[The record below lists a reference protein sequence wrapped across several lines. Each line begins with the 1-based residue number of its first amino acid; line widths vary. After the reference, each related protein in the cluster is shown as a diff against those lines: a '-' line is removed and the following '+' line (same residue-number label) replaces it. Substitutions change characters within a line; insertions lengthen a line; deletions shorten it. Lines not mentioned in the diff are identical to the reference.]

1 MFKQSLSLVL
11 SGLLIYPMGAALASA
26 QSQAE
31 QQAQVATKA
40 KAEILKRGVGGQ
52 ARVTVTRRDKTTL
65 TGYISR
71 AGEDSFD
78 VTDAKTGESAT
89 VTYNEVAQVKGRGLS
104 RTTKLVIGMGVLM
117 GLMMGGMVAF
127 GDHH

>member
-11 SGLLIYPMGAALASA
+11 SGLLIYPMGTAVASA

-31 QQAQVATKA
+31 QQVQVARKA
-40 KAEILKRGVGGQ
+40 KAEILKRGAGEQ
-52 ARVTVTRRDKTTL
+52 ARVNVTRRDRTTL

-78 VTDAKTGESAT
+78 VTDAKTGET
-89 VTYNEVAQVKGRGLS
+89 TTMTYSEVARVKGQGLS

-117 GLMMGGMVAF
+117 GVMMGGMAAF

>member
-1 MFKQSLSLVL
+1 MFKQFLSLVL
-11 SGLLIYPMGAALASA
+11 SGLLIYPIGTSVASA

-31 QQAQVATKA
+31 QQAQVARKVKA
-40 KAEILKRGVGGQ
+40 DILKRSVGEQ
-52 ARVTVTRRDKTTL
+52 ARMTVTRRDQTTL

-78 VTDAKTGESAT
+78 VTDAKTGETTT
-89 VTYNEVAQVKGRGLS
+89 VTYSEVARVKGRGLS

-117 GLMMGGMVAF
+117 GLMMGGMAAF

>member
-11 SGLLIYPMGAALASA
+11 SGLLIYPMGTAVASA
-26 QSQAE
+26 Q
-31 QQAQVATKA
+31 
-40 KAEILKRGVGGQ
+40 
-52 ARVTVTRRDKTTL
+52 RDRTTL

-78 VTDAKTGESAT
+78 VTDAKTGET
-89 VTYNEVAQVKGRGLS
+89 TTMTYSEVARVKGQGLS

-117 GLMMGGMVAF
+117 GVMMGGMAAF

>member
-11 SGLLIYPMGAALASA
+11 SGLLIYPMGTAVASA

-31 QQAQVATKA
+31 QQVQVARKA
-40 KAEILKRGVGGQ
+40 KILKRGAGEQ
-52 ARVTVTRRDKTTL
+52 ARVNVTRRDRTTL

-78 VTDAKTGESAT
+78 VTDAKTGET
-89 VTYNEVAQVKGRGLS
+89 TTMTYSEVARVKGQGLS

-117 GLMMGGMVAF
+117 GVMMGGMAAF